1 MKEKNVVNAL
11 PDNKSATEE
20 VKNYKTNLDNVS
32 FKTCDD
38 EPKVEAKQQE
48 NVCEIIVTEDTAE
61 VGNHSV
67 TVNVPDIKIDLLD
80 SDEKTSEE
88 GNDDGQAEWEWE
100 DGEEMEY
107 EFYEQEL

>member
-1 MKEKNVVNAL
+1 MFNAL
-11 PDNKSATEE
+11 ADNKSATED
-20 VKNYKTNLDNVS
+20 VKNHKTNLDNVS
-32 FKTCDD
+32 FKSCDD
-38 EPKVEAKQQE
+38 EPKVEPKQQE
-48 NVCEIIVTEDTAE
+48 NVCEIIVTEARE

-67 TVNVPDIKIDLLD
+67 TVNVPDIKIDLLE

-88 GNDDGQAEWEWE
+88 EKDDDQAEWEWE